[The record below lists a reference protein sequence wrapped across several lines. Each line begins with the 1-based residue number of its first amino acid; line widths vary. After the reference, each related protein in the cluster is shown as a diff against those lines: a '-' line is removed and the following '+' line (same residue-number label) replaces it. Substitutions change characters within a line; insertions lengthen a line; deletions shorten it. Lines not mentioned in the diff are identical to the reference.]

1 MFEIVRSNERLRVL
15 WLATV
20 ASKVGAGLRQ
30 IALPW
35 LVLVLTGSPLQL
47 GIVVALQAA
56 PAAVFAPLLGH
67 VVDRRPRKRLLVA
80 GAVGTGSAP
89 LALALVGAA
98 GTLSIVHVY
107 AMMLVLS
114 VSETL
119 SYLSRR
125 ATMPTF
131 VDDERLDEAN
141 ALVYGTGAAVSLGAI
156 LTGGVLTDLFGA
168 VSVLGASSLATL
180 VGAAILLR
188 LSLPAREYR
197 PLAAGSVVE
206 DLRAGAR
213 TIRRTP
219 VVLTVLLTGMAINL
233 FVVPL
238 SSVVLPV
245 IGEDIFGRA
254 LAFTLL
260 LAGFRAGTVAGNW
273 LVGELSWSSTR
284 KYTTG
289 IGATGVTFVCTGLAG
304 HALTGSV
311 AVPETL
317 ALGALTSL
325 LVAVGLVQP
334 FYNVSGTSIV
344 QSAVADEQRGT
355 VLSVNN
361 AAMEASFPLPLLAAG
376 YVLGQVSPFGVL
388 ALAGLGALGVWAV
401 TAWLLSAPRV
411 PVATSDAGT
420 G

>member
-1 MFEIVRSNERLRVL
+1 MLQIIRSNPRLRVL

-67 VVDRRPRKRLLVA
+67 VVDRRRRKRLLIA
-80 GAVGTGSAP
+80 GAIGTGAAP
-89 LALALVGAA
+89 LALAIIGALDVLA
-98 GTLSIVHVY
+98 IVHVY
-107 AMMLVLS
+107 ALMLVLS
-114 VSETL
+114 LFETL

-131 VDDERLDEAN
+131 VEDDRLDEAN
-141 ALVYGTGAAVSLGAI
+141 ALMYGTGAAVSLVAV
-156 LTGGVLTDLFGA
+156 LSGGVLTDLFGA
-168 VSVLGASSLATL
+168 VAVLGASGAVTL
-180 VGAAILLR
+180 LGAGILLR
-188 LSLPAREYR
+188 LSLPSREFR
-197 PLAAGSVVE
+197 PLAVRSVVR
-206 DLRAGAR
+206 DLGDGVRI
-213 TIRRTP
+213 IRRTP
-219 VVLTVLLTGMAINL
+219 LVLTVLLTGMAINL

-245 IGEDIFGRA
+245 IGEDIFGQA

-273 LVGELSWSSTR
+273 VVGRLSWSSWH
-284 KYTTG
+284 KYTAG
-289 IGATGVTFVCTGLAG
+289 IGATGVTFVGTGLIGFVLVEAG
-304 HALTGSV
+304 FSV
-311 AVPETL
+311 PPTV
-317 ALGALTSL
+317 ALGVLTCL
-325 LVAVGLVQP
+325 LMIVGLVQP

-344 QSAVADEQRGT
+344 QSAVSDEQRGT

-361 AAMEASFPLPLLAAG
+361 AAMEASFPLPLIAAG
-376 YVLGQVSPFGVL
+376 YVLGYVSGFTLLAVAGVGVL
-388 ALAGLGALGVWAV
+388 VLWVV
-401 TAWLLSAPRV
+401 TIRHVSTTRMSHPSTWV
-411 PVATSDAGT
+411 DM
-420 G
+420 